1 MTLSQY
7 NEQSVLVFEDPGGE
21 PLNQLVDGPMETTVF
36 LRLAVAIAHAV
47 GQLHKRHLIHKD
59 LKPSNIVVA
68 RESGRVWLT
77 GFGIASRLVRERQP
91 LEPPEFIAWIKTSS
105 VFLGAAKR
113 TASSSRIAQHI
124 SGSGSR
130 ENGDEHRNQ
139 NGR

>member
-1 MTLSQY
+1 
-7 NEQSVLVFEDPGGE
+7 
-21 PLNQLVDGPMETTVF
+21 METTVF

-113 TASSSRIAQHI
+113 TASSSKIARRT
-124 SGSGSR
+124 SASGSR
-130 ENGDEHRNQ
+130 GDRTEGPTNSGRNEHGFGKCSSCGNQ
-139 NGR
+139 NDV